1 MIPQGD
7 WKFWGS
13 RRGTI
18 ILADDAFEKVG
29 WVYGAVWTIGRTVE
43 QVRCYAARSIRG
55 RVVAL
60 GDCGSMFSLSLG
72 ARCLGFPTMPRG
84 SLKLYGLD
92 QLFCRNS
99 DSA

>member
-1 MIPQGD
+1 MIPHGA
-7 WKFWGS
+7 WKIWGS

-29 WVYGAVWTIGRTVE
+29 WVYGAVWAIGRTVQ
-43 QVRCYAARSIRG
+43 QVRFYAARSIRG

-72 ARCLGFPTMPRG
+72 SRCLGFPTMPRD

-92 QLFCRNS
+92 QPFRGKS